1 MRQRLPRILLNAA
14 RAFALLII
22 GVQFALGCKKPT
34 PAASSSPPNRPSSTT
49 VAATKPVQVRSA
61 PIPTGRFEY
70 TGYYLGNPV
79 ITGTLEISS
88 TQYDQVCGAWHLKAA
103 SAPPPTVTLGPQV
116 GDGPLYLVEGINHET
131 GFMTNRIPDY
141 EVSMMVSQADQDSL
155 SGTWA
160 YADVS
165 GVVSSGQFVARRVK

>member
-1 MRQRLPRILLNAA
+1 
-14 RAFALLII
+14 
-22 GVQFALGCKKPT
+22 
-34 PAASSSPPNRPSSTT
+34 
-49 VAATKPVQVRSA
+49 VRSA

-116 GDGPLYLVEGINHET
+116 GDGPLLLVEGSDHT
-131 GFMTNRIPDY
+131 TVFMTNRIPDY
-141 EVSMMVSQADQDSL
+141 EVIMMVSQSDQDSL

-165 GVVSSGQFVARRVK
+165 GVVSTGRFVAHRVK